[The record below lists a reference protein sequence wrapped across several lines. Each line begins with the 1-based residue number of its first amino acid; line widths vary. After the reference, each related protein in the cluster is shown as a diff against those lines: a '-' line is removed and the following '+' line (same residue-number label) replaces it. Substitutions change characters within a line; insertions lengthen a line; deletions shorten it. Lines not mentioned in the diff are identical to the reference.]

1 MNAQSLLELLKL
13 AFADWNEDK
22 APRLAA
28 ALSYFTVF
36 SIAPLLVIII
46 SIIGLVYGQKETTD
60 QISNQI
66 SGVVGEQAAEFIES
80 MVQSAS
86 KPRDSIVATVIGFV
100 TLLFGAMG
108 VFGQLQDAL
117 NTIWEVQ
124 PDPNLSLLDKIKAR
138 FSPFVMLLGIAFL
151 LLCSLALSA
160 GIAAAGEWMGGVLPL
175 PEFVLQALN
184 IGLGFCVITVMFA
197 AIFKFL
203 PDVEIRWHDVW
214 IGAAFTAF
222 LFLVGQIGLSLYVG
236 KVAADST
243 YGAAGSLVAV
253 LLWVFWTSQI
263 LFFGAELTQ
272 VYANKYGS
280 HLRPAEDAV
289 PMTEQARA
297 QQGLTRD
304 SQSHPTAINN
314 SGEKNEAPT
323 YRNLLAETRREE
335 DFKTARR
342 KNAQSEMLEDV
353 GAILAGLGIVLI
365 LKNLFSRKNK
375 N

>member
-1 MNAQSLLELLKL
+1 MNAQSAFELLKQT
-13 AFADWNEDK
+13 FSEWSEDK

-36 SIAPLLVIII
+36 SIAPLLVIVI
-46 SIIGLVYGQKETTD
+46 SIVGLVYGQKETTD

-66 SGVVGEQAAEFIES
+66 SGVVGAQAAQFIEG

-86 KPRDSIVATVIGFV
+86 KPRDSIFATIIGFV

-138 FSPFVMLLGIAFL
+138 FSPFLMLIGIAFL

-160 GIAAAGEWMGGVLPL
+160 GIAAAGEWMSGVLPL
-175 PEFVLQALN
+175 PEFVLQAIN
-184 IGLGFCVITVMFA
+184 IVLGFVVITVMFA

-203 PDVEIRWHDVW
+203 PDVKIQWRDVW
-214 IGAAFTAF
+214 MGAAATAL
-222 LFLVGQIGLSLYVG
+222 LFMIGQIGLSLYVG

-253 LLWVFWTSQI
+253 LLWVYWTSQI

-280 HLRPAEDAV
+280 RLEPAEGAIFV
-289 PMTEQARA
+289 TEEARA
-297 QQGLTRD
+297 QQGLTR
-304 SQSHPTAINN
+304 SANSGARTKN
-314 SGEKNEAPT
+314 SGEEDPGKPGT
-323 YRNLLAETRREE
+323 RNLLAEKRHEQDE
-335 DFKTARR
+335 VAAHKT
-342 KNAQSEMLEDV
+342 NAQNETMRDI
-353 GAILAGLGIVLI
+353 GAVFAGLGLVLI
-365 LKNLFSRKNK
+365 LKNLFSRKDK

>member
-1 MNAQSLLELLKL
+1 MNAKALFELLKL

-36 SIAPLLVIII
+36 SIAPLLVIVI
-46 SIIGLVYGQKETTD
+46 SIVGLVYGQKETAD

-66 SGVVGEQAAEFIES
+66 SGVVGQQAAEFIES

-138 FSPFVMLLGIAFL
+138 FSPFVMLIGIAFL

-160 GIAAAGEWMGGVLPL
+160 GIAAAGEWMSGVLPL
-175 PEFVLQALN
+175 PEFVLHALN
-184 IGLGFCVITVMFA
+184 IGLGFVVITVMFA

-203 PDVEIRWHDVW
+203 PDVKIQWHDVW
-214 IGAAFTAF
+214 VGAAFTAF
-222 LFLVGQIGLSLYVG
+222 LFMIGQIGLSLYVG

-272 VYANKYGS
+272 VYASKYGS
-280 HLRPAEDAV
+280 RLEPAEGAI
-289 PMTEQARA
+289 PMTEEARA
-297 QQGLTRD
+297 QQGMTRNSK
-304 SQSHPTAINN
+304 SQKNSAQSADQPT
-314 SGEKNEAPT
+314 T
-323 YRNLLAETRREE
+323 RNLLAEVRREN
-335 DFKTARR
+335 DHKTAVK
-342 KNAQSEMLEDV
+342 KNGQAEMMEDV
-353 GAILAGLGIVLI
+353 GAILAGVGVVLI
-365 LKNLFSRKNK
+365 LKNLFSRKNEK
-375 N
+375 